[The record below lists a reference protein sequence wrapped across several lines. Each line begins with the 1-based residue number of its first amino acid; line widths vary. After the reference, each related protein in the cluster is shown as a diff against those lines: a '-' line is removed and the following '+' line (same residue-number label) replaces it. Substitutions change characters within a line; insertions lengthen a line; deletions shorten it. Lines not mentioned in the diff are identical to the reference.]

1 MSTPAQDAAL
11 VDAVARFH
19 RGELAGEQATAVRA
33 FLDNVAKIAAEHERS
48 RAEYE
53 RTMRRFDLRL
63 EAELKAVEAK
73 QIARTAEALRI
84 QAERA

>member
-1 MSTPAQDAAL
+1 MNRTTQDNAL

-33 FLDNVAKIAAEHERS
+33 FLDNVAKIAAEHVNS
-48 RAEYE
+48 RAAYE

-63 EAELKAVEAK
+63 EAELKAIEAK
-73 QIARTAEALRI
+73 QTARRAEDLRME
-84 QAERA
+84 ADRA